1 MGRKYPLKA
10 ENLIG
15 RRWEQLNVFCAV
27 DRYQIDV
34 AVEGSQ
40 QAMQLFRVFQTGVDI
55 FNENVFKGHPASC
68 FLKIIPSRLYD
79 ILYRE
84 GAAGR
89 KDTVAYFI
97 IRRMKGNSQRY
108 WNPFIS
114 QTVDTGNDAAGGQSH
129 VAIADIADIEQLRI
143 MTEPHKAKYFLIILQ
158 WFS

>member
-34 AVEGSQ
+34 AVEVSQ
-40 QAMQLFRVFQTGVDI
+40 QTMQFFRIFQTGVDI
-55 FNENVFKGHPASC
+55 FDENVFKGHPASC

-97 IRRMKGNSQRY
+97 VRRMKGKCQGDLESLICQFVHIRHD
-108 WNPFIS
+108 S
-114 QTVDTGNDAAGGQSH
+114 AGGHRDISL
-129 VAIADIADIEQLRI
+129 ADV
-143 MTEPHKAKYFLIILQ
+143 
-158 WFS
+158 